1 MMFLLN
7 QERLSYQPFYLYI
20 SSWFHFPPSLGIN
33 DGGDLNGMLMT
44 DLSWLAYQGIKTYSN
59 LTI

>member
-1 MMFLLN
+1 MMMFLLN

-44 DLSWLAYQGIKTYSN
+44 DLSWLAYQGIN
-59 LTI
+59 